1 MLPRLNVYLHAK
13 NLKYHLNAS
22 RNIDEQRILQSN
34 LTRDTSDH
42 IQPKLVVS
50 YATFP

>member
-1 MLPRLNVYLHAK
+1 MLPHLNVYLHAK